1 MVARRRSGAIRAR
14 PPSRCGISVG
24 RACATLTLVKQV
36 LIATDGSDTAQ
47 EAVLAGL
54 ELVAE
59 QGAEVT
65 FLHVRP
71 YGDYA
76 YDPLVPLEPIV
87 HSDAEAEQDVVL
99 QDARRA
105 ARELGVTSHL
115 ALRTGFEID
124 TIVGLA
130 EELPADLLVIG
141 SRKRRGLRR
150 LVLGSVSH
158 GVVSKAK
165 GAVLVVHPVSTGEGG
180 ESPS

>member
-1 MVARRRSGAIRAR
+1 M
-14 PPSRCGISVG
+14 
-24 RACATLTLVKQV
+24 CATLTLVKQV
-36 LIATDGSDTAQ
+36 LIATDGSKTAQ

-54 ELVAE
+54 QLAHE

-87 HSDAEAEQDVVL
+87 HSDEEARQDVVL
-99 QDARRA
+99 QDAARA
-105 ARELGVTSHL
+105 ARELGVPSHL

-130 EELPADLLVIG
+130 EELPADLIVIG

-165 GAVLVVHPVSTGEGG
+165 GAVLVVHPVSTGEDS
-180 ESPS
+180 ESTG

>member
-1 MVARRRSGAIRAR
+1 VW
-14 PPSRCGISVG
+14 
-24 RACATLTLVKQV
+24 CATLSPVKQV
-36 LIATDGSDTAQ
+36 LIATDGSETAQ
-47 EAVLAGL
+47 EAVRAGL
-54 ELVAE
+54 ELADQ

-76 YDPLVPLEPIV
+76 YDPVVPLEPIV
-87 HSDAEAEQDVVL
+87 HSDAEAQQDVVL
-99 QDARRA
+99 QNAGRA

-165 GAVLVVHPVSTGEGG
+165 GAVLVVHPVSTGEGD
-180 ESPS
+180 ESPG